1 MKSNEMR
8 DILLRK
14 GTELF
19 YRKGFAQASIRDI
32 GRVAGIS
39 SSTLYHYFKNKDELL
54 YEIIMD
60 IGNNLVHILRQTAR
74 EFSDP
79 EERLRQMIFNQICL
93 LREKKEQ
100 VKVYMEEQYQ
110 LPPRLK
116 KVVYKQHREI
126 YDTYLHEL
134 EQLRKDGRL
143 RVNHLPTINFSIFA
157 IMNWVYRWYREDK
170 SLSIE
175 EIAQMITAILFDGI
189 LMPPQGAKKRKSL
202 Y

>member
-1 MKSNEMR
+1 MKANEMR
-8 DILLRK
+8 EILLRK

-60 IGNNLVHILRQTAR
+60 IGNNLVNILRQTAQ

-100 VKVYMEEQYQ
+100 VKVYIEEQYQ

-116 KVVYKQHREI
+116 RVVYKQHREI

-175 EIAQMITAILFDGI
+175 EIAQMITIILFDGI
-189 LMPPQGAKKRKSL
+189 LMPPQGVKKRKSL
-202 Y
+202 C